1 MFYNFIFICYV
12 FVLEILLDCENIS
25 NIVVKDINSID
36 RNRKNRFKE
45 QI

>member
-1 MFYNFIFICYV
+1 MFLYYV
-12 FVLEILLDCENIS
+12 LLDCENIS
-25 NIVVKDINSID
+25 DIVVKDINSID

>member
-1 MFYNFIFICYV
+1 MFLYYV
-12 FVLEILLDCENIS
+12 LLDRENIS

>member
-1 MFYNFIFICYV
+1 MFLYYV
-12 FVLEILLDCENIS
+12 LLDCENIS

-36 RNRKNRFKE
+36 RNRKNGFKE

>member
-1 MFYNFIFICYV
+1 MFLYYV
-12 FVLEILLDCENIS
+12 LLDCENVS